1 MTDTCGMDDRAYH
14 ERLAQDLA
22 RWRSERLIT
31 EQQEQAILAREGA
44 GAVRA
49 IGALRLGWLVTA
61 VSIIGALVLG
71 GGVVLL
77 FAANW
82 EEMPD
87 AFRTA
92 LVFASIAASYAA
104 GYALIYRY
112 DQQRI
117 GSAFLLLG
125 YLLYVAGIFLI
136 AQIYNMPNMAELWLL
151 AAAGGFALAY
161 VFESRIVLL
170 ISIGF
175 SLAFVFNSIFERYPD
190 SPESEATL
198 IVIGAFGVAVY
209 ATGRLHALR
218 GELDRYGDVYM
229 FAGLLMLI
237 GLIYVFTFDELWDA
251 ILDSGVESYAAPTI
265 VYVSLAIAA
274 AVTALQWWLRAR
286 RIEDHIEAAL
296 LMAIL
301 AVAAVVA
308 TWPEWAGYAVVF
320 NALFFAIALG
330 LVARGYVH
338 GDERYV
344 NLGLALVAAGLV
356 TRYIDVFWSLLAG
369 SAFFI
374 IGGVLLIAAA
384 FALERIRRNVLGA
397 MDSDAAEE
405 RPAGGGEA
413 PA

>member
-1 MTDTCGMDDRAYH
+1 MDEGEYR
-14 ERLAQDLA
+14 ERMARDLA

-31 EQQEQAILAREGA
+31 VQQEHAILAREGA
-44 GAVRA
+44 GAGRA
-49 IGALRLGWLVTA
+49 VNALRLGWLVTA

-71 GGVVLL
+71 GGIVLL

-82 EEMPD
+82 EEMAD
-87 AFRTA
+87 WFRTA
-92 LVFASIAASYAA
+92 VVFAGVAAAYAI

-117 GSAFLLLG
+117 GSAFFLLG
-125 YLLYVAGIFLI
+125 YVLYVAGIFLL
-136 AQIYNMPNMAELWLL
+136 AQIYNMPNLPELWLL

-161 VFESRIVLL
+161 AFESRIVLL

-175 SLAFVFNSIFERYPD
+175 SLAFVFSSIFERYPD
-190 SPESEATL
+190 PPESAATL

-209 ATGRLHALR
+209 AIGRLHALR
-218 GELDRYGDVYM
+218 GELDRYGDVYI
-229 FAGLLMLI
+229 FAGLLMLV
-237 GLIYVFTFDELWDA
+237 GLIYAFTFDEIWDEIIDA
-251 ILDSGVESYAAPTI
+251 DVESYAAPTV

-274 AVTALQWWLRAR
+274 AFTAAQWWLRAR
-286 RIEDHIEAAL
+286 RIEEHIEGAL
-296 LMAIL
+296 LIAIL

-308 TWPEWAGYAVVF
+308 TWPAWAGYAILF
-320 NALFFAIALG
+320 NALFFAVALG

-374 IGGVLLIAAA
+374 IGGVLLIGAA
-384 FALERIRRNVLGA
+384 FLLERIRRNVLAA
-397 MDSDAAEE
+397 MEPGDDARGSA
-405 RPAGGGEA
+405 RGGEA

>member
-1 MTDTCGMDDRAYH
+1 MD
-14 ERLAQDLA
+14 EREYRERMARDLA

-31 EQQEQAILAREGA
+31 EQQEHAILAREGA

-49 IGALRLGWLVTA
+49 VGALRLGWLVTA

-82 EEMPD
+82 EEMPNW
-87 AFRTA
+87 FRTA
-92 LVFASIAASYAA
+92 LIFAGIATAYAI

-117 GSAFLLLG
+117 GSAFFLLG
-125 YLLYVAGIFLI
+125 YLLYVAGIFLL

-274 AVTALQWWLRAR
+274 ALTALQWWLRAR

-384 FALERIRRNVLGA
+384 FALERIRRNVLAA
-397 MDSDAAEE
+397 MD
-405 RPAGGGEA
+405 AGDEAGSLRGGEA
-413 PA
+413 TS